1 MVNIPSLK
9 DDIPASS
16 FKMDDLQ
23 ADYNRLIG
31 PGVAFTSE
39 PVAAGQ
45 MKRAILDDG
54 CGNLVQL
61 IEMTS

>member
-39 PVAAGQ
+39 PVAAG
-45 MKRAILDDG
+45 
-54 CGNLVQL
+54 
-61 IEMTS
+61 